1 MREKVS
7 KQMFFSVITKNLK
20 WEILTENLV
29 PCKRWDEVKEEILRG
44 FTEKSNFYEGS
55 QKSNI

>member
-7 KQMFFSVITKNLK
+7 KQMFVSVITKNLK

-44 FTEKSNFYEGS
+44 FTEKSNF
-55 QKSNI
+55 

>member
-7 KQMFFSVITKNLK
+7 KQMFFSAITKNLK

-29 PCKRWDEVKEEILRG
+29 TRKRWDEVKEEILRG
-44 FTEKSNFYEGS
+44 FTEKFNF
-55 QKSNI
+55 